1 MGRLT
6 GLRVKLVLHSEVGE
20 GKGQVDMKF
29 GQKAQQFVSIL
40 GRLSRTCAADLF
52 EHLELCRGGG
62 DYNLELDISLA
73 LFKPGTSGAL
83 PFLEQCAAVEYVA
96 EGGLRLR
103 EIDGCGPG
111 VEVPASKLEELDHYG
126 IMGVEETGSSALHT
140 SEGPMV
146 PQRQD
151 GHDAKRQIVADR
163 RGMQTEKKQQQQAK
177 KKDNAAL
184 VAAVEPASRA
194 KTCTA
199 CCGVYRSE
207 DTFRRHYTNGACE
220 KKQQKA
226 AGAKSLREERKPA
239 AKLVKERRAA
249 QREADVTSADRSDER
264 QFEFD
269 SSDDGCAISLSDH
282 TGVVIVSKV
291 LHERK
296 LLATYVLPGYTI
308 TAVAD
313 NDTPVAELRA
323 QALMD
328 LVALSSDARRITVTF
343 AKPPCPMPMR
353 GYARKRFCKE
363 TKFKMTE
370 TQRRFLTSFLRCSRD
385 DAQSTPFQKSV
396 QGHARN
402 NRRPCTRRIYAEANP
417 HGRDGNIQLAQDSL
431 GCEENCYC
439 ARRSGRSDGSGRGGR
454 GGAAKGRRRER

>member
-1 MGRLT
+1 
-6 GLRVKLVLHSEVGE
+6 
-20 GKGQVDMKF
+20 
-29 GQKAQQFVSIL
+29 
-40 GRLSRTCAADLF
+40 
-52 EHLELCRGGG
+52 
-62 DYNLELDISLA
+62 
-73 LFKPGTSGAL
+73 
-83 PFLEQCAAVEYVA
+83 
-96 EGGLRLR
+96 
-103 EIDGCGPG
+103 
-111 VEVPASKLEELDHYG
+111 
-126 IMGVEETGSSALHT
+126 
-140 SEGPMV
+140 MV

-313 NDTPVAELRA
+313 NGTPVTDLRA

-370 TQRRFLTSFLRCSRD
+370 TQRRFLTSFC
-385 DAQSTPFQKSV
+385 DAHETTHSQPRSKTVFKAMQETFGDIALDADT
-396 QGHARN
+396 Q
-402 NRRPCTRRIYAEANP
+402 RPILMDETAIFNWLKTRWAAKKTAIVHVAAAAAMAAGAAGAAVP
-417 HGRDGNIQLAQDSL
+417 P
-431 GCEENCYC
+431 
-439 ARRSGRSDGSGRGGR
+439 RGGDESDD
-454 GGAAKGRRRER
+454 GE